1 MEVITM
7 RFVITIAIVIVAILH
22 GFVSLCNAVNTG
34 TTFWYVNLLLCVFI
48 GVVGSGYVETQ
59 SKP

>member
-1 MEVITM
+1 MKCVIA
-7 RFVITIAIVIVAILH
+7 IAIVIVAILH

-34 TTFWYVNLLLCVFI
+34 TTFWYVNLLLCLFI
-48 GVVGSGYVETQ
+48 GVVCSGYVETQ

>member
-7 RFVITIAIVIVAILH
+7 KFVIAIALAITATLH

-34 TTFWYVNLLLCVFI
+34 TTFWYCNLLLCVFT
-48 GVVGSGYVETQ
+48 VVICSGYVETE
-59 SKP
+59 SKK

>member
-1 MEVITM
+1 M